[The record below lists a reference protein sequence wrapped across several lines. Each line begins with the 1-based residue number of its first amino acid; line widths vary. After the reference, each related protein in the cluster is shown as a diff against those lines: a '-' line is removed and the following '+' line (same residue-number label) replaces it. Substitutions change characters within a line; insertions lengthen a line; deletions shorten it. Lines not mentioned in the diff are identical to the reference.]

1 MKLFDIVGGKVVIY
15 ADLLGLPFFKDL
27 WESDEPSKE
36 HSTKVI
42 SYIVLMWYFKSPYVL
57 QLEPNLRERK
67 LKEIYFKDSNYTL
80 TVEEK
85 IAEQSYKDMIYTRNL
100 KMLDSIRNKL
110 DTISQYYE
118 GSLEE
123 CLDEKKIKD
132 LLAGFE
138 KVKATV
144 QTIDFLEKAVK
155 AEELEGIK
163 VRGNTQLNPYELDK

>member
-1 MKLFDIVGGKVVIY
+1 MKLFDIVGGRLVIH
-15 ADLLGLPFFKDL
+15 ADLLGLPCFKPL
-27 WESDEPSKE
+27 WESDKPDKE
-36 HSTKVI
+36 QSTKVI
-42 SYIVLMWYFKSPYVL
+42 SYIVLMWYHKSPYVL
-57 QLEPNLRERK
+57 QLDTQAREKK
-67 LKEIYFKDSNYTL
+67 LKQVYFKDSNYTL

-85 IAEQSYKDMIYTRNL
+85 IAEQDYKDLIYTRNL

-132 LLAGFE
+132 LLSGFE

-155 AEELEGIK
+155 AEELESVK